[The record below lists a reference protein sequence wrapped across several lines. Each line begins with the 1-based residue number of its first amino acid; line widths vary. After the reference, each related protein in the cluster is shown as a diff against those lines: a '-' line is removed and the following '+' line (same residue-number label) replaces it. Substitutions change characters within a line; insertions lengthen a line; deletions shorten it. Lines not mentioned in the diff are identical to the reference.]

1 MNHWTIVNKKVE
13 IQISRDPERGDH
25 GSIKTLK
32 WTFDSIRKW
41 RAVKHM
47 ATMILLAITWEWWSS
62 GF

>member
-1 MNHWTIVNKKVE
+1 M
-13 IQISRDPERGDH
+13 QISRDPERGDH